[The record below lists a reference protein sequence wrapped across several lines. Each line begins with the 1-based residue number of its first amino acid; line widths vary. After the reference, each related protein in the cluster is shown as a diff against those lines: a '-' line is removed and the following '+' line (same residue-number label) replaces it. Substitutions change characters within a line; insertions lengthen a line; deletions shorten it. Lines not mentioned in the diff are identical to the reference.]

1 MFVALSELTVAEI
14 TVIGAVAFLVLVIL
28 CAAVVLYKVGAFPC
42 EKKSST
48 TKASNEIRLSKYNV
62 TEA

>member
-42 EKKSST
+42 GKKSST
-48 TKASNEIRLSKYNV
+48 TGASNEIRLSKYNV
-62 TEA
+62 TKA